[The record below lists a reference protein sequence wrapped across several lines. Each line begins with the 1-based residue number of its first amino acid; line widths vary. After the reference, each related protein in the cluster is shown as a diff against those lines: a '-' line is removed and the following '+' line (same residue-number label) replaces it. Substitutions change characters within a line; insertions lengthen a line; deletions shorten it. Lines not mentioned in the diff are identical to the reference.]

1 MITPDYVQTL
11 ARYNRRQNQS
21 LYRAAAMSC
30 AASHSKRK
38 ERMTNPTLE
47 RVARLGIW
55 RGNVAPEPLSGGL
68 SNQNFKVIDRGE
80 AFVVRV
86 TGPDQPVHGLLR
98 AHEIAASRAAFAAGL
113 APELIHAEEGLTV
126 LRWVEGEPLT
136 EARLR
141 EPAMIDRIAPLLRHC
156 HEQVGL
162 HVRGA
167 APFFWVFH
175 SLRCYL
181 DDLSTVG
188 QSPRDLGDL
197 ATISAELEQATG
209 AIEIGFAHNDMIP
222 GNFLDD
228 GERLWLIDW
237 EYAGY
242 GSPLFDVAGV
252 VIHGDLDRDG
262 RERVY
267 RRYYGKAPGPQAM
280 RRYAATIAAAALRE
294 ALWAHVQVAHSVL
307 ALDYAAHAKLFD
319 DRFRAAYDRFRAGA
333 D

>member
-1 MITPDYVQTL
+1 
-11 ARYNRRQNQS
+11 
-21 LYRAAAMSC
+21 
-30 AASHSKRK
+30 
-38 ERMTNPTLE
+38 MTDLTQE
-47 RVARLGIW
+47 RVARLGVW
-55 RGNVAPEPLSGGL
+55 RGDVAPEPLSGGL
-68 SNQNFKVIDRGE
+68 SNRNFKVIDRGE

-86 TGPDQPVHGLLR
+86 TGPDQPVHGLVR
-98 AHEIAASRAAFAAGL
+98 AHEIMASRAAHAAGL
-113 APELIHAEEGLTV
+113 APELVHAEDGVTV

-141 EPAMIDRIAPLLRHC
+141 EPAIIDRIAPLLRRC
-156 HEQVGL
+156 HEEVGL

-181 DDLSTVG
+181 EDLAAAG
-188 QSPRDLGDL
+188 RSPRDLGDL
-197 ATISAELEQATG
+197 ETISAELEQATG

-252 VIHGDLDRDG
+252 VIHGDLDQDG
-262 RERVY
+262 RALLY
-267 RRYYGKAPGPQAM
+267 RRYYGRKPGPRAR
-280 RRYAATIAAAALRE
+280 RRYAATVAAAALRE
-294 ALWAHVQVAHSVL
+294 ALWAHVQAARSAL

-319 DRFRAAYDRFRAGA
+319 GRFRAAYERFRVEA